1 MERKRSTMLI
11 NGRLID
17 IEKISIQELKKIKE
31 ELEVK
36 EKNIRA
42 RINHELAKE
51 NDIE

>member
-17 IEKISIQELKKIKE
+17 IEKISTQELKKIKK

-36 EKNIRA
+36 ELNIRA
-42 RINHELAKE
+42 RINQVLAKE
-51 NDIE
+51 NNI